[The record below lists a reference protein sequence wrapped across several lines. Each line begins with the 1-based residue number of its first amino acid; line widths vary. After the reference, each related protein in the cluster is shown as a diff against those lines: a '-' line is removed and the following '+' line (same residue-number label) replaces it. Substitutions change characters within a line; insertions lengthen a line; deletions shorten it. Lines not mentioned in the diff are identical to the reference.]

1 LSAALT
7 GRAGRVLLR
16 RLVQMLLIMLTVSM
30 LLFAIFDTDQFR
42 RKVAVA
48 EIGGFGVATL
58 SDGDYQAWLDKRG
71 LNQPFLVRYGRWL
84 SDVSHGDLGQSI
96 EKDIDVS
103 ILLKESLAHTGV
115 LAFFVFLF
123 LIPISLT
130 LGVLA
135 GMNEGSPLDRLIS
148 FIAIFTTSIP
158 QIATAV
164 LLTVILALGLKWVP
178 SKSAMT
184 DGWSFR
190 ALVLPLLT
198 LLLYDVGYIVR
209 MTRAA
214 MAEVMGS
221 QFIRTAV
228 LKGLPYKRV
237 ILNHALKNA
246 LIVPVTLLCLEL
258 NGLLSQVVVVE
269 VFFQYAG
276 FGRMLFDAANFGD
289 IQVIQAATLVA
300 VAVAV
305 LSQLLSD
312 AAYVLL
318 NPRVRFA

>member
-1 LSAALT
+1 MGTL
-7 GRAGRVLLR
+7 LLR
-16 RLVQMLLIMLTVSM
+16 RLLQMSLIMLCVSL
-30 LLFAIFDTDQFR
+30 LLFAIFDSDQFR
-42 RKVAVA
+42 KKVAVA
-48 EIGGFGVATL
+48 ELGGFGASTL
-58 SDGDYQAWLDKRG
+58 SDSDYHAWIARKGLD
-71 LNQPFLVRYGRWL
+71 VRFFTRYRHWL
-84 SDVSHGDLGQSI
+84 EHIAEGDLGQSI
-96 EKDIDVS
+96 EKDVAVS
-103 ILLKESLAHTGV
+103 TLLKESLTKSAI
-115 LAFFVFLF
+115 LAFFVL
-123 LIPISLT
+123 LIMIPLSLT

-135 GMNEGSPLDRLIS
+135 GMREGSALDRGIS

-164 LLTVILALGLKWVP
+164 ILTVVLALGLGWVP
-178 SKSAMT
+178 AKSVMT
-184 DGWSFR
+184 QGWSFR

-214 MAEVMGS
+214 MVEVMTS
-221 QFIRTAV
+221 QYIRTAV
-228 LKGLPYKRV
+228 LKGLPYRRIIWK
-237 ILNHALKNA
+237 HALRNA
-246 LIVPVTLLCLEL
+246 LMVPATLIFLEL

-289 IQVIQAATLVA
+289 VQVLQAATLVA

-312 AAYVLL
+312 AAYAFL
-318 NPRVRFA
+318 NPRVRFG

>member
-1 LSAALT
+1 MGTL
-7 GRAGRVLLR
+7 LLR
-16 RLVQMLLIMLTVSM
+16 RLLQMSLIMLCVSL
-30 LLFAIFDTDQFR
+30 LLFAIFDSDQFR
-42 RKVAVA
+42 KKVAVA
-48 EIGGFGVATL
+48 ELGGFGASTL
-58 SDGDYQAWLDKRG
+58 SDSDYHAWIARKGLDV
-71 LNQPFLVRYGRWL
+71 PFFTRYRHWLGRIAR
-84 SDVSHGDLGQSI
+84 GDLGQSI
-96 EKDIDVS
+96 EKDIAVS
-103 ILLKESLAHTGV
+103 TLLKESLTRSAI
-115 LAFFVFLF
+115 LAFFVL
-123 LIPISLT
+123 LIMVPLSLT

-135 GMNEGSPLDRLIS
+135 GMREGSALDRGIS

-164 LLTVILALGLKWVP
+164 ILTVVLALGLGWVP
-178 SKSAMT
+178 AKSVMT
-184 DGWSFR
+184 QGWSFR

-214 MAEVMGS
+214 MVEVMGS
-221 QFIRTAV
+221 QYIRTAV
-228 LKGLPYKRV
+228 LKGLPYRRIIWK
-237 ILNHALKNA
+237 HALRNA
-246 LIVPVTLLCLEL
+246 LMVPATLIFLEL

-289 IQVIQAATLVA
+289 VQVLQAATLVA

-312 AAYVLL
+312 AAYAFL
-318 NPRVRFA
+318 NPRVRFS